1 MPKNHRN
8 YQKTR
13 HIALSGLLFAL
24 AMALS
29 FIEGTLVIPG
39 LLPGMKLGLA
49 NIVVMYALFFM
60 GARQALVLDVLKALF
75 VFLVSGFTA
84 GFLSPCGGLL
94 SLAVMWVLYYL
105 LPVRPTWFILSVCGA
120 LAHNIGQLLG
130 ASVIL
135 STAVSLYYAPI
146 MLVLGLVM
154 GMLTSVTLRAM
165 LPALGRLGYNI
176 QENRKG

>member
-1 MPKNHRN
+1 M
-8 YQKTR
+8 
-13 HIALSGLLFAL
+13 
-24 AMALS
+24 
-29 FIEGTLVIPG
+29 
-39 LLPGMKLGLA
+39 
-49 NIVVMYALFFM
+49 
-60 GARQALVLDVLKALF
+60 LKAFF
-75 VFLVSGFTA
+75 VFLVSGWTA
-84 GFLSPCGGLL
+84 GFLSLCGGLL
-94 SLAVMWVLYYL
+94 SLLVMWLLYYHCPL
-105 LPVRPTWFILSVCGA
+105 RPTWFILSVCGA